1 MFRPL
6 LNEYREDIPNE
17 AIRDRMTKLANC
29 PDIPFPIRGA
39 YRTFPL
45 SSYIKRAYKGKIF
58 ALIADELHQYV
69 LSVGRNFDHWVL
81 QKKRLPGIPASRLC
95 FQGDQGIIT

>member
-45 SSYIKRAYKGKIF
+45 SSYIKRAYKGKF
-58 ALIADELHQYV
+58 LH
-69 LSVGRNFDHWVL
+69 
-81 QKKRLPGIPASRLC
+81 
-95 FQGDQGIIT
+95 